1 MFFTAVLLSLTKV
14 ASSFVI
20 GTGVVPIGCGPAC
33 EIGTWSEWSEWTTCT
48 TALTVTSQSR
58 FRTCS
63 MTSCAGGSYS
73 EARPCTIMVPPPA
86 LQPQWSNWGPWS
98 SCSASCGGGV
108 SYRVR
113 LCKDPCNTCCVGVAT
128 ESSTCNTQPCCE
140 WSSWSPWSQCS
151 VTCGTGGTTY
161 RTRQCS
167 CVEGCAGPSQ
177 EQISCDADIPCPEI
191 PPPMPILPPP

>member
-1 MFFTAVLLSLTKV
+1 MFLTAILLSLIKAV
-14 ASSFVI
+14 SSFVI

-33 EIGTWSEWSEWTTCT
+33 EIGTWSEWT
-48 TALTVTSQSR
+48 
-58 FRTCS
+58 
-63 MTSCAGGSYS
+63 
-73 EARPCTIMVPPPA
+73 RPCTIIVPPPPP
-86 LQPQWSNWGPWS
+86 QPQWSNWGPWS

-140 WSSWSPWSQCS
+140 WSSVSLELFYNYIKSDDKLFKWSPWSQCS

-167 CVEGCAGPSQ
+167 CVEGVSRFA
-177 EQISCDADIPCPEI
+177 
-191 PPPMPILPPP
+191 